1 MSAEIQGLF
10 RALAVVCSQGEVIPD
25 LVRRLAS
32 TDGLPFDGPIRAA
45 KGSTWALSLAG
56 IYWLRGDAARVRTYG
71 DSARIAMEEQV
82 RDAPEDG
89 QLRVLLGT
97 AMAYAGRKTDA
108 VREGLRGVEL
118 DPISRD
124 ANVGAYALHQLVRI
138 YIVVGEQEKALD
150 ALEKLVVL
158 PYDVSPGWLRIDP
171 TFDSLRKSPRFRS
184 LIEQS

>member
-1 MSAEIQGLF
+1 M
-10 RALAVVCSQGEVIPD
+10 
-25 LVRRLAS
+25 
-32 TDGLPFDGPIRAA
+32 
-45 KGSTWALSLAG
+45 
-56 IYWLRGDAARVRTYG
+56 
-71 DSARIAMEEQV
+71 
-82 RDAPEDG
+82 
-89 QLRVLLGT
+89 
-97 AMAYAGRKTDA
+97 
-108 VREGLRGVEL
+108 EL

>member
-1 MSAEIQGLF
+1 M
-10 RALAVVCSQGEVIPD
+10 
-25 LVRRLAS
+25 
-32 TDGLPFDGPIRAA
+32 
-45 KGSTWALSLAG
+45 
-56 IYWLRGDAARVRTYG
+56 
-71 DSARIAMEEQV
+71 